1 MTQVILARH
10 GRPILDFRTRIPGRG
25 LAAWLQAER
34 EAPLDASSRPSAELE
49 RLARTARWLVTS
61 PLRRSRDSARLLAP
75 SIDAVIEADVREAA
89 LPHAF
94 RSAVRLPPG
103 LWAGLARTAW
113 FCGWS
118 AGVESFR
125 AARQRALRAARRLH
139 ALAQQG
145 DVVVVGHGLM
155 NALIA
160 PQLRILGWQGPR
172 FPSGSHWGFGRY
184 SSARPFTQLAE

>member
-10 GRPILDFRTRIPGRG
+10 GRPILDFRTRIPGHG

-49 RLARTARWLVTS
+49 RLAHNARRLITS

-75 SIDAVIEADVREAA
+75 SIDPMIEEDVREAA
-89 LPHAF
+89 LPSAL
-94 RSAVRLPPG
+94 RSAVRLPPR

-118 AGVESFR
+118 AGVESFS

-145 DVVVVGHGLM
+145 DVVVIGHGLM

-160 PQLRILGWQGPR
+160 AQLRVLGWQGPR

-184 SSARPFTQLAE
+184 SSARQVTQLAE